1 MFLLI
6 ARGKPW
12 DLKAALAQLQERV
25 SAALEAARVVAVR
38 HPVGAAATGLLALI
52 VFVAVF
58 AELVATYDPVAQDYM
73 NALQPPGTPGSQGP
87 PHILGTDNLGR
98 DVFSRVVYGTRI
110 SLAVGA
116 AAVLIGTIGGLVV
129 GLFSGYRGGRV
140 DLVLQR
146 VMDAVE
152 AVPTLV
158 LAMLL
163 VAVMGRSLVVTAIA
177 IGVTQI
183 PRANRIIR
191 SNVLSV
197 LQEQYI
203 EAARAVGVG
212 GLRIALRHVT
222 PNVMPAT
229 LVVFSTS
236 VGAAIVVEATLSF
249 LGLAASPPL
258 VTWGGMLTIGGRQYM
273 MLAPWLL
280 IAPAAAL
287 TLTTLAFNFVGDA
300 IRDVFDPRL
309 RTS

>member
-1 MFLLI
+1 MFLPV
-6 ARGKPW
+6 AHDKPW
-12 DLKAALAQLQERV
+12 DLKAAFAQLQDRV
-25 SAALEAARVVAVR
+25 SAAVEAARVVAVH
-38 HPVGAAATGLLALI
+38 HPVGAAATGLLAAI
-52 VFVAVF
+52 VFIGIF
-58 AELVATYDPVAQDYM
+58 ADLVATYDPVAQDYM
-73 NALQPPGTPGSQGP
+73 RALLPPGTKGTQGP

-116 AAVLIGTIGGLVV
+116 AAVFIGTIGGLIV

-140 DLVLQR
+140 DLALQR

-177 IGVTQI
+177 IGITQI

-212 GLRIALRHVT
+212 GLRITVRHVT

-236 VGAAIVVEATLSF
+236 IGAAIVVEATLSF

-280 IAPAAAL
+280 LAPAAAL